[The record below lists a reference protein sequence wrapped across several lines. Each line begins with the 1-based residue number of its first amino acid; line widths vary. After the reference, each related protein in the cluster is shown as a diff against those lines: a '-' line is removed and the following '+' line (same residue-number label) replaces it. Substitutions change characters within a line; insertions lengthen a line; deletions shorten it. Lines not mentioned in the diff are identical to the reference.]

1 VAVASEQVRRGSEAI
16 KQNQNVPISFHIRPC
31 GGEARRIRYSRIA
44 ARSVAR
50 SAAWLIDRTGQIHNR
65 NRLAGA
71 INMVPKGASE
81 LPQSLSG
88 ILGLL
93 RREDAGLDQEAI
105 ARAIVELR
113 AADAVIVGPLSA
125 EDFDAPG
132 LLPHVAELANRAY
145 RVLRPPSDLIAH
157 SGFGQLAR
165 RFQFIQMNHEDARWL
180 AAGAID
186 ISTLAQCMR
195 QLQGGQ
201 GEFAI
206 TNFSGHGVLWADN
219 RWWEI
224 DPIGDG
230 HIDQARAG
238 ATFCAA
244 WVVARRFFGLSAP
257 KALAY
262 ARSRAAA
269 AVNSLGKK

>member
-1 VAVASEQVRRGSEAI
+1 VAVASEQLGCGIEKRKSQAAAA
-16 KQNQNVPISFHIRPC
+16 ISFQIRAC

-44 ARSVAR
+44 ARSVAQ
-50 SAAWLIDRTGQIHNR
+50 SAAWLIERTGQIHNR

-71 INMVPKGASE
+71 VNLVPKGALE
-81 LPQSLSG
+81 LPHNLSG

-165 RFQFIQMNHEDARWL
+165 RFHFIQMNHEDARWL
-180 AAGAID
+180 AAGAVD

-230 HIDQARAG
+230 HVDESRAG

-244 WVVARRFFGLSAP
+244 WVVARCFFGASAP
-257 KALAY
+257 KALSY
-262 ARSRAAA
+262 ARARAAA
-269 AVNSLGKK
+269 AVNSSGKK